1 MKRCYLMCMAAL
13 LAMGMLVAQPT
24 RETPAQTAVD
34 LTDDLGRTVTLPA
47 ELERVVSSGP
57 LTEYML
63 TPIAMDQMV
72 GRAITWSE
80 DATAFLSSDYL
91 QKPVTGQLYG
101 GKGTLNP
108 ETILGL
114 GAQLVIDVG
123 EQKKNMRTD
132 LDNLQGQLGIPFI
145 HIDATF
151 RTLPEAYAKLGKLL
165 GQEEKAAEISTFIT
179 RVTERN
185 ARLTEGGKKQAL
197 YVLGAKGVNVIAKG
211 SYQADVLDQVI
222 ENLAVVE
229 KPTAKGTGNEVDM
242 EQIMQWNPPT
252 LLFAGD
258 AKDVYGKVATDPL
271 WSQLDA
277 VKNQAVYLVPDQPM
291 NWLASPPSINRIA
304 GIIWA
309 DKVLYGGDFD
319 LHQELKEYFRL
330 FFDKE
335 MSDET
340 LTALIGF

>member
-1 MKRCYLMCMAAL
+1 MKRFSMMCMAVL
-13 LAMGMLVAQPT
+13 LAMGMLAAQPT
-24 RETPAQTAVD
+24 RETPAQTTVD
-34 LTDDLGRTVTLPA
+34 FTDDLGRTVTLPA
-47 ELERVVSSGP
+47 KLERVVSSGP

-72 GRAITWSE
+72 GRAITWGE
-80 DATAFLSSDYL
+80 DATPFLSPDYL

-114 GAQLVIDVG
+114 NAQLVIDVG
-123 EQKKNMRTD
+123 EQKKNMQAD
-132 LDNLQGQLGIPFI
+132 LDNLQNQLGIPFI
-145 HIDATF
+145 HIDSTF
-151 RTLPEAYAKLGKLL
+151 LTMPETYAKLGKLL
-165 GQEEKAAEISTFIT
+165 GQEEKAAEISAFIT
-179 RVTERN
+179 RITERN
-185 ARLTEGGKKQAL
+185 AQLTAGGKRQAL

-222 ENLAVVE
+222 DNLAVVE
-229 KPTAKGTGNEVDM
+229 NPTSKGTGNEVDM
-242 EQIMQWNPPT
+242 EQIMKWNPPT

-258 AKDVYGKVATDPL
+258 AKAIYDSVTTDPL
-271 WSQLDA
+271 WSQIDA
-277 VKNQAVYLVPDQPM
+277 VRNQSVYLVPNLPM
-291 NWLASPPSINRIA
+291 NWLAAPPSINRIA

-330 FFDKE
+330 FFNKE

-340 LTALIGF
+340 LTALMGF